1 METDVIKELRFR
13 TLKSR
18 KVFAKIWLVEFSA
31 NQSITKLS
39 KCVPTEKLKIT
50 SPNQKE
56 FYPKVLENKKK
67 ETSIRQFL
75 EESSERSSLEQ
86 RGVFESTVARI
97 EVAFDWLMKVLDES
111 NGSKGLTT
119 TEIVEHYEGKGLIF
133 KKNHFYVGVFVDEQT
148 QGVIP
153 GRWETPTQVHIPCE
167 EARAVF
173 FRRGIGLTSFSQNR
187 NQPSWKMETLRTPDM
202 RTIPIF

>member
-1 METDVIKELRFR
+1 MSNQYLIGPIFSQSEL
-13 TLKSR
+13 
-18 KVFAKIWLVEFSA
+18 
-31 NQSITKLS
+31 SITKPS

-75 EESSERSSLEQ
+75 EDSSARSSLEQ
-86 RGVFESTVARI
+86 RGVFESTVVRI

-119 TEIVEHYEGKGLIF
+119 TEIVEHYEGKGLIL
-133 KKNHFYVGVFVDEQT
+133 KNYHFYAGVFVGEQK
-148 QGVIP
+148 VSL
-153 GRWETPTQVHIPCE
+153 
-167 EARAVF
+167 
-173 FRRGIGLTSFSQNR
+173 RGQI
-187 NQPSWKMETLRTPDM
+187 
-202 RTIPIF
+202 

>member
-1 METDVIKELRFR
+1 M
-13 TLKSR
+13 
-18 KVFAKIWLVEFSA
+18 VEFSA
-31 NQSITKLS
+31 NQSITKPS

-111 NGSKGLTT
+111 NGPKGLTT
-119 TEIVEHYEGKGLIF
+119 TEIVEHYEGKGSKIIIF
-133 KKNHFYVGVFVDEQT
+133 AWAFLSASK
-148 QGVIP
+148 
-153 GRWETPTQVHIPCE
+153 
-167 EARAVF
+167 
-173 FRRGIGLTSFSQNR
+173 
-187 NQPSWKMETLRTPDM
+187 PSINPLLL
-202 RTIPIF
+202 